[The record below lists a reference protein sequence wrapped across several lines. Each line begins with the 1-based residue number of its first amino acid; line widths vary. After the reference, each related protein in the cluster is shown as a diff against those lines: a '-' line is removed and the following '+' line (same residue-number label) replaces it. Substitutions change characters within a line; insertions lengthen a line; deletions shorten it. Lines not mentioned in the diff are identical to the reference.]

1 MQPVPLRSS
10 PPVAHVSQITK
21 DDLAH
26 AEAALGDF
34 GGDNRAGVE
43 GTLHR
48 ISGADMLGGLLVGV
62 AGARGP
68 GAAMA

>member
-1 MQPVPLRSS
+1 MQPVPPCSS
-10 PPVAHVSQITK
+10 PRLAHVSQITK

-48 ISGADMLGGLLVGV
+48 ISGADMLQLLLVGV

-68 GAAMA
+68 GLPSS